1 MPKEKKTLKV
11 RLPLF
16 KTPESEWRKDIH
28 RVVSEALLKKHVHY
42 TTEDYLEIWITI
54 YFDES
59 KIRFV
64 DVDNRTKHILDAL
77 QGLTKGYGKKTRALK
92 PLIPNDNQVYRI
104 IVEKNVA
111 PKQSYGKGHLIIR
124 KYKGDRLSTQVGKI
138 ALFKKKKHYSQ
149 FGKV

>member
-28 RVVSEALLKKHVHY
+28 QAVSEALLKKNVHY
-42 TTEDYLEIWITI
+42 TTEDYLEIWITL

-64 DVDNRTKHILDAL
+64 DVDNRTKHVLDAL
-77 QGLTKGYGKKTRALK
+77 QGLMKGHKTKKRTLK
-92 PLIPNDNQVYRI
+92 PIIPNDNQVYRI
-104 IVEKNVA
+104 IVEKAVA
-111 PKQSYGKGHLIIR
+111 PKQSHGKGHLIIR
-124 KYKGDRLSTQVGKI
+124 KYKGYQLSTQVGKI
-138 ALFKKKKHYSQ
+138 QSFKKKKNN
-149 FGKV
+149 K